1 MKRTILILLLVAAV
15 VPLGVHN
22 SAASF
27 VGTSSNSANTF
38 AAAADFNTVAVAL
51 ADPGTPLRGTVG
63 LTATATSNY
72 AMASVVFQSSP
83 AGLNS
88 WTTICTDSATPFTC
102 SFDTTTVVDGLR
114 DLRAVATDTSGYSRT
129 STVTNRRI
137 DNTSPVVAVTDPGSP
152 LTGTVT
158 INGTAVDTGSGLTNV
173 KLQFRGSLGVWTDIC
188 SQATS
193 PASCA
198 WNTTAL
204 ADGLYDLRTQG
215 TDAAGNVSTSTIVAN
230 RRLDN
235 TAPTV
240 TMTDPGAAIRG
251 SVALQSTTAD
261 GAGSGV
267 QSVLYQYKPSVG
279 INWVTACNSAVTPF
293 TCNWNTALLA
303 DGLYDL
309 RAVATDGVAK
319 VTTSAAVTSRR
330 IDNAVPTAVL
340 MVAVGTPIT
349 STVTFAGSSLDLL
362 GSGIASMRF
371 QTSPAGTNTWTDACV
386 DTTFAYSC
394 TFATTA
400 LADGLY
406 DLRALATDMAGN
418 TTASATQTNRRID
431 NDGPVAVITSPAA
444 GPVRGSITLG
454 GTATDPVGVTTTTF
468 EYRLVGAPTWST
480 TCVDTSAPYSCA
492 ANTTGVADGAYELR
506 MQATDTLGHVGIS
519 PIVTIQIDNT
529 APTGTAIQGANGGAA
544 GSMDAGDSVTFT
556 WSEPML
562 ATSILA
568 GWNGS
573 STAVLVRVNNNGGND
588 SLDVYNAAGTVKLKT
603 SQTVR
608 LGADWV
614 SNTVWLNATM
624 VRNGTGNQVVVT
636 FGTLISGTV
645 RTGVITAA
653 NMVWTPSTAARD
665 LAGNPCAATVVTETG
680 GLDRDF

>member
-1 MKRTILILLLVAAV
+1 MKRTLLTLLLVAAI
-15 VPLGVHN
+15 VPLGVHA
-22 SAASF
+22 SAATF
-27 VGTSSNSANTF
+27 VGSSANSNNTF
-38 AAAADFNTVAVAL
+38 SAAADFNTVAVAL

-63 LTATATSNY
+63 LTATATSDRG
-72 AMASVVFQSSP
+72 MASVVFESSP
-83 AGLNS
+83 AGLGS
-88 WTTICTDSATPFTC
+88 WTTICTDLVTPFTC
-102 SFDTTTVVDGLR
+102 SFDTTSVTDGLR
-114 DLRAVATDTSGYSRT
+114 DLRAVATDTAGYSRT

-158 INGTAVDTGSGLTNV
+158 INGTAVDVGSGLASV
-173 KLQFRGSLGVWTDIC
+173 KLQRGSGAVWTDIC
-188 SQATS
+188 TQATS
-193 PASCA
+193 PISCA
-198 WNTTAL
+198 WDTTAL
-204 ADGLYDLRTQG
+204 ADGLYDLRTQA
-215 TDAAGNVSTSTIVAN
+215 TDVAGNVATSTIVSN
-230 RRLDN
+230 RRVDN

-251 SVALQSTTAD
+251 TVSLQSTTGD

-267 QSVLYQYKPSVG
+267 QSVRYEYKPSAG
-279 INWVTACNSAVTPF
+279 SIWATACTSVTTPF
-293 TCNWNTALLA
+293 SCNWNTALLT

-319 VTTSAAVTSRR
+319 VTTSAVVTSRR
-330 IDNAVPTAVL
+330 VDNTVPTAVL

-349 STVTFAGSSLDLL
+349 ATVTFAGSSLDLL
-362 GSGIASMRF
+362 GSGIASMSF

-386 DTTFAYSC
+386 DTTLPYSC

-400 LADGLY
+400 RPDGLY
-406 DLRALATDMAGN
+406 DLRALATDVAGN
-418 TTASATQTNRRID
+418 TTASAVQTNRRID
-431 NDGPVAVITSPAA
+431 NDGPVAVITSPPA
-444 GPVRGSITLG
+444 GPVRGTITFG

-480 TCVDTSAPYSCA
+480 TCVDTTAPYSCA

-519 PIVTIQIDNT
+519 PIVTVQIDNT
-529 APTGTAIQGANGGAA
+529 APTGTAIQGANGGTA
-544 GSMDAGDSVTFT
+544 GTMDAGDSVTFT

-573 STAVLVRVNNNGGND
+573 STAVRVRVNNNGGND

-603 SQTVR
+603 SQTVT

-614 SNTVWLNATM
+614 SNTVWRNATM
-624 VRNGTGNQVVVT
+624 VSIGTGNQVVVT

-653 NMVWTPSTAARD
+653 NMVWTPSTAATD
-665 LAGNPCAATVVTETG
+665 LAGNPCAATAVTETG

>member
-1 MKRTILILLLVAAV
+1 M
-15 VPLGVHN
+15 
-22 SAASF
+22 
-27 VGTSSNSANTF
+27 
-38 AAAADFNTVAVAL
+38 
-51 ADPGTPLRGTVG
+51 
-63 LTATATSNY
+63 
-72 AMASVVFQSSP
+72 
-83 AGLNS
+83 
-88 WTTICTDSATPFTC
+88 
-102 SFDTTTVVDGLR
+102 
-114 DLRAVATDTSGYSRT
+114 
-129 STVTNRRI
+129 
-137 DNTSPVVAVTDPGSP
+137 
-152 LTGTVT
+152 T
-158 INGTAVDTGSGLTNV
+158 INGTAVDVGSGLASV
-173 KLQFRGSLGVWTDIC
+173 KLQFRGSRGVWTDIC
-188 SQATS
+188 TQATS
-193 PASCA
+193 PVSCA

-204 ADGLYDLRTQG
+204 ADGLYDLRTQA
-215 TDAAGNVSTSTIVAN
+215 TDVAGNLSTSTIVSN

-267 QSVLYQYKPSVG
+267 QSVLYQYKPSAG

-293 TCNWNTALLA
+293 SCNWNTALLA

-349 STVTFAGSSLDLL
+349 GTVTFAGSSLDLL

-400 LADGLY
+400 RPDGLY

-431 NDGPVAVITSPAA
+431 NDGPVAVITNP
-444 GPVRGSITLG
+444 GRLRPRNHHRRRHGHRPGRRDHDHLRVPRVGS
-454 GTATDPVGVTTTTF
+454 
-468 EYRLVGAPTWST
+468 PTWTT
-480 TCVDTSAPYSCA
+480 TCVDTTAPYSCA
-492 ANTTGVADGAYELR
+492 GLNTTGLPNGAYELR

-519 PIVTIQIDNT
+519 PIVTVQVDNT
-529 APTGTAIQGANGGAA
+529 APTGTGIQGANGGTA
-544 GSMDAGDSVTFT
+544 GTMDAGDTVTFT

-568 GWNGS
+568 GWNGT
-573 STAVLVRVNNNGGND
+573 STAVRVRVNNNGGND
-588 SLDVYNAAGTVKLKT
+588 SLDVFNAAGTVKLNT
-603 SQTVR
+603 SQTVT
-608 LGADWV
+608 LAADWV
-614 SNTVWLNATM
+614 SDTVWFNATM
-624 VRNGTGNQVVVT
+624 VSIGTGNQVVVT
-636 FGTLISGTV
+636 LGTLISGTV
-645 RTGVITAA
+645 QTGVITLA
-653 NMVWTPSTAARD
+653 NMVWTPSTAATD
-665 LAGNPCAATVVTETG
+665 LAGNPCSATVVTETG